1 MPFANTCESKDMFQE
16 KINQDIK
23 TAMLARDEVR
33 LLVLRGLNAAIGN
46 KIIEKRTK
54 LSKTESD
61 VAKLEEASKLN
72 DEEIQDVIISEA
84 KKRRESILEFGKGGR
99 QDLVDKETKELEIL
113 QEYLPEQMSEEAVR
127 EIVKKAIAET
137 GATNP
142 KDMGKIM
149 SKVMPQVKGKTDG
162 SIVGKIAGELL
173 KG

>member
-1 MPFANTCESKDMFQE
+1 MLQE

-54 LSKTESD
+54 FSKTESE

-137 GATNP
+137 GAASP

-173 KG
+173 RG

>member
-1 MPFANTCESKDMFQE
+1 MLQE

-23 TAMLARDEVR
+23 QSMIAKNETR

-46 KIIEKRTK
+46 KMIEKRTK

-61 VAKLEEASKLN
+61 VAKLTEASKLN
-72 DEEIQDVIISEA
+72 DEEVQDVIISEA

-99 QDLVDKETKELEIL
+99 QDLVDNETKELAIL

-127 EIVKKAIAET
+127 EIVKKAINET
-137 GATNP
+137 GATSP

-149 SKVMPQVKGKTDG
+149 AKVMPQVKGKTDG
-162 SIVGKIAGELL
+162 SVVGKIAGELL